1 MSVLIC
7 SLQIVFVGLGNI
19 CIILDKLKF
28 FTAIVWYFL
37 AYVHIVLLIVWIIL
51 LYLCLI
57 WLNLYKEWNI
67 KSYEKLSVFPGLWRY
82 KINQNRIKLIKL
94 NVITFLMI

>member
-28 FTAIVWYFL
+28 FTAIVWYFSLYSL
-37 AYVHIVLLIVWIIL
+37 AYCMNYII
-51 LYLCLI
+51 I
-57 WLNLYKEWNI
+57 FMFNLTEFI
-67 KSYEKLSVFPGLWRY
+67 
-82 KINQNRIKLIKL
+82 
-94 NVITFLMI
+94 